1 MENPG
6 MSFTL
11 EKLVVSLRDVLTQK
25 SPTAAREDAARLL
38 AVALADGAF
47 VAAHFDAGVGP
58 RKVLY
63 EDAGLGFC
71 IVAHEFHGANA
82 SAPHDHGP
90 SWAIYGQAEGET
102 LMRDYERLDGSADR
116 AIVRETRAYLMRKG
130 DVHVYNEGD
139 IHAPSRTATT
149 RLLRIEGMNLTGV
162 ARSGF
167 DVVRAPC
174 SGETSVSAHR
184 QPYP

>member
-1 MENPG
+1 MLP
-6 MSFTL
+6 TL

-47 VAAHFDAGVGP
+47 VEEQFDAGVGS

-63 EDAGLGFC
+63 EDARLGFC

-90 SWAIYGQAEGET
+90 SWAIYGQAAGET
-102 LMRDYERLDGSADR
+102 LMRDYERLDRGAR
-116 AIVRETRAYLMRKG
+116 RVTVRETCSYLMRTG

-139 IHAPSRTATT
+139 VHAPSRTAST

-162 ARSGF
+162 ARAEF
-167 DVVRAPC
+167 DVEENPN
-174 SGETSVSAHR
+174 
-184 QPYP
+184 